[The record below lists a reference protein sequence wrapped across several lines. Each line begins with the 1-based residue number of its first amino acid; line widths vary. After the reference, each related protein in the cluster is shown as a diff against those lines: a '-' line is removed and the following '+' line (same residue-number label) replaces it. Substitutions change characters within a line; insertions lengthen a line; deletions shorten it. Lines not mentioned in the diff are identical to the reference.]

1 MFALTSGQTVRDP
14 EEGRV
19 GGRNTPRTGSCIMYR
34 TEYSRYWT
42 PRNIYW
48 PLERRYTP
56 PVPAFIEVRKLAA
69 TVRSREQLSRR
80 EDASRGIVQRCSS
93 YNSAGIIIIVN
104 RRGQEMESKNPGVGM
119 FAIQR
124 DWYVWGLSLYS
135 MGSRTR
141 VIVVHEIAAVFL
153 PWRCQCFMFEELE
166 SGVRERMQSSAMK
179 YGTGNWRRFKVVR
192 RFEEII
198 VKYIWSG

>member
-1 MFALTSGQTVRDP
+1 MFALTSGQTMRDP
-14 EEGRV
+14 EEGRA
-19 GGRNTPRTGSCIMYR
+19 GGRNTTRTGSCIMYR

-124 DWYVWGLSLYS
+124 DRYVWGLSYVVFNGVEDACHCCPRNCCGFLTLTLPVFYVR
-135 MGSRTR
+135 RTR
-141 VIVVHEIAAVFL
+141 KRGSWKNA
-153 PWRCQCFMFEELE
+153 
-166 SGVRERMQSSAMK
+166 K
-179 YGTGNWRRFKVVR
+179 
-192 RFEEII
+192 
-198 VKYIWSG
+198 